1 MAMTVERLHPQDEA
15 ALAALFDDLR
25 AEAPMPSGD
34 FLRRVVADADAVG
47 GERASAATVRPRPA
61 AAPAV
66 ARFWSRVFATPFG
79 RTAGGLVTAAVL
91 GFGIGLSGALT
102 GAPWLGHVAPLLF
115 ATDSDTAL
123 TLLPEADSFVI
134 ALTEETEAVE

>member
-15 ALAALFDDLR
+15 ALAALFDDLH
-25 AEAPMPSGD
+25 AEAPQPSRD
-34 FLRRVVADADAVG
+34 FLRRVLADANAVQAG
-47 GERASAATVRPRPA
+47 LTAPQPA
-61 AAPAV
+61 AVP
-66 ARFWSRVFATPFG
+66 RGRLSGLWSGWLTTPFG

-102 GAPWLGHVAPLLF
+102 GAPWLGQVAPLLF

-134 ALTEETEAVE
+134 ALTDDTEATE

>member
-25 AEAPMPSGD
+25 AEAPQPSGD
-34 FLRRVVADADAVG
+34 FLRRVLADADAVQAG
-47 GERASAATVRPRPA
+47 LTAPQPAGPRRPFSGLWA
-61 AAPAV
+61 G
-66 ARFWSRVFATPFG
+66 WLATPFG
-79 RTAGGLVTAAVL
+79 QTAGGLVTAAVL

-102 GAPWLGHVAPLLF
+102 GAPWLGQVAPLLF

-134 ALTEETEAVE
+134 ALTDETEATE